1 MAESIKDR
9 KKFSP
14 RRYVVAGYAT
24 IFVVF
29 GVIGTWAATA
39 PLASAVIAGAMV
51 SVETNRKTIQHL
63 EGGIIS
69 KIGVKEGDLVEAGD
83 ELIAL
88 DPTQALGN
96 FTVIKTRLSVLQ
108 ATEAR
113 LVAESTDA
121 DEVRFPEAML
131 NTNDPAI
138 EATLALQK
146 TLFNDRKSTKD
157 NEIAILRVRIE
168 QLNGTIIG
176 LQEQLQ
182 ATNNQIASIKDEVSR
197 LTEGSSSGAV
207 STNRVSQTMREK
219 LQYESS
225 RGALMAEI
233 AKTRQVIAET
243 ELQIIRSHQQYVERA
258 SSELRDIN
266 DQLNE
271 AGERFRV
278 AKDIVDR
285 LIVRSP
291 VRGIVQN
298 LRVHTNNGV
307 IRAAEPLMDIIPLDD
322 KLVVIAQISPIDI
335 DNIVTGTVA
344 EVRFPAFSAK
354 TTPTVFGTVM
364 VVSKDIVEPT
374 QQGQHAHYEA
384 RVEVNDKDIPL
395 EIRGRLIP
403 GMPAEVIVPTGESTV
418 AEYLVKPL
426 QDAFHKALREE

>member
-1 MAESIKDR
+1 MVKPTKER
-9 KKFSP
+9 KQFST
-14 RRYVVAGYAT
+14 RRYVFAGYAT

-39 PLASAVIAGAMV
+39 PLASAVVAGGIV

-69 KIGVKEGDLVEAGD
+69 QIKVREGDVVEAGE
-83 ELIAL
+83 ELIEL
-88 DPTQALGN
+88 EPTQALGN
-96 FTVIKTRLSVLQ
+96 FTVVKTRLRVLQ

-113 LVAESTDA
+113 LIAESTDA
-121 DEVRFPEAML
+121 DEVVFPEAL
-131 NTNDPAI
+131 LDTNDPAI
-138 EATLALQK
+138 DATLKLQN
-146 TLFNDRKSTKD
+146 TLFKDRKSTKD

-168 QLNGTIIG
+168 QLNGTIHG

-182 ATNNQIASIKDEVSR
+182 ATNSQISSIEEEVAR

-207 STNRVSQTMREK
+207 STNRVAQVTREK

-233 AKTRQVIAET
+233 AKTRQVISET
-243 ELQIIRSHQQYVERA
+243 ELQIVRSHQQYVERA

-271 AGERFRV
+271 SSERFRV
-278 AKDIVDR
+278 AKDVLDR
-285 LIVRSP
+285 LVVRSP

-298 LRVHTNNGV
+298 MRVHTIDGV
-307 IRAAEPLMDIIPLDD
+307 VRAGEPLLDVIPLED
-322 KLVVIAQISPIDI
+322 KLVVIAQINPIDI
-335 DNIVTGTVA
+335 DNIAVGLVA
-344 EVRFPAFSAK
+344 EVRFPAFSSK
-354 TTPTVFGTVM
+354 TTPTVFGNVM

-374 QQGQHAHYEA
+374 QQGQQAHYEA
-384 RVEVNDKDIPL
+384 RIEVKEKNIPL

-403 GMPAEVIVPTGESTV
+403 GMPAEVIVPTGERTF
-418 AEYLVKPL
+418 AEYLIKPL
-426 QDAFHKALREE
+426 TDSFHKSLREK

>member
-1 MAESIKDR
+1 MANMTKKR
-9 KKFSP
+9 KQFST
-14 RRYVVAGYAT
+14 RRYVLAGYAT

-29 GVIGTWAATA
+29 GVIGTWASTA
-39 PLASAVIAGAMV
+39 PLASAVVAGGVV
-51 SVETNRKTIQHL
+51 SVETNRKIIQHL

-69 KIGVKEGDLVEAGD
+69 QIRVKEGDVVEAGD
-83 ELIAL
+83 ELIVL

-96 FTVIKTRLSVLQ
+96 FTVVKTRLAVLQ

-113 LVAESTDA
+113 LIAESTDA
-121 DEVRFPEAML
+121 DEITFPAEML
-131 NTNDPAI
+131 NTNDSAI
-138 EATLALQK
+138 EATLELQK
-146 TLFNDRKSTKD
+146 TLFKDRKSTKD

-168 QLNGTIIG
+168 QLNGTIVG
-176 LQEQLQ
+176 LEEQLK
-182 ATNNQIASIKDEVSR
+182 ATNSQITSIKEELSR

-207 STNRVSQTMREK
+207 STNRVAQTMREK

-233 AKTRQVIAET
+233 AKTRQVISET

-271 AGERFRV
+271 TSERFRV
-278 AKDIVDR
+278 AKDILDR

-298 LRVHTNNGV
+298 LRIHTNNGV
-307 IRAAEPLMDIIPLDD
+307 IRAAEPLLDVIPLDD
-322 KLVVIAQISPIDI
+322 KLVVIAQISPVDI
-335 DNIVTGTVA
+335 DNISAGSKA

-354 TTPTVFGTVM
+354 TTPTVFGQVM

-374 QQGQHAHYEA
+374 QQGQQAHYEA
-384 RVEVNDKDIPL
+384 RVEVKDKDIPL
-395 EIRGRLIP
+395 EIRGRLVP
-403 GMPAEVIVPTGESTV
+403 GMPAEVIVPTGERTV
-418 AEYLVKPL
+418 ARYLIQPL
-426 QDAFHKALREE
+426 TDAFHKSLREE